1 VAEAE
6 LGLLSA
12 EKALTATKLAV
23 AEETLVAA
31 AATCGPG
38 AGALP
43 ERAEALRRAAQRD
56 ARAASEAV
64 ERARGAVAESVARAD
79 AAFSASAPRG
89 AHAKSRLWQSRLDLK
104 AAASHRAEAEQ
115 LGGGGSGGGGG
126 GGGAGGVRALR
137 RQARA
142 LLSGALR
149 LTLRLLWRLRYLAL
163 LLAAGG
169 ALVAVQTRTEEAG
182 VAGPGGPAGGARP
195 APAGAYQ

>member
-115 LGGGGSGGGGG
+115 LGGGGGGG

>member
-89 AHAKSRLWQSRLDLK
+89 AHAKSRLWQSRLDRK

-115 LGGGGSGGGGG
+115 LGGGGGGG

>member
-1 VAEAE
+1 MAEAE

-115 LGGGGSGGGGG
+115 LGGGGGGG